1 MTDAVAEWLL
11 PVRRCTPY
19 LDEVVVRAIPPSA
32 EVLVQVG
39 ERVSADQ
46 PIARLA
52 ASPGPQR
59 QLLVVDVASA
69 LELPSRDLAEVL
81 LRGRGDEVAA
91 GEALAERRARLPFLS
106 RSCRAPA
113 SGRIVAVTHGWVV
126 LETGDEPLDILALA
140 PGEVTE
146 VAVGSV
152 AIAVSGAV
160 VEAAAGSP
168 GVAVGRLEC
177 PAVTEPSDPIPASAR
192 AAILVI
198 PGCVT
203 PDLAQIASEVGVAG
217 LVAGSLSV
225 ELAAGAPLPVVATE
239 GYGTQTMATD
249 RLDLLRSLTG
259 GEAALVASAGDG
271 WRSRPCAVYIPTGER
286 QAATSDR
293 FDRPTQAGDR
303 VCAVRAP
310 FAGRVGRVTPQRSA
324 VGRERLAGT
333 WPAVPVQFD
342 EAASTDAETD
352 GQVEGVPWL
361 NLERIG

>member
-1 MTDAVAEWLL
+1 MTDTVAEWLL

-19 LDEVVVRAIPPSA
+19 VEEVVVRAIPPSA

-52 ASPGPQR
+52 AGPGPQR

-81 LRGRGDEVAA
+81 LRRRGDGVAA
-91 GEALAERRARLPFLS
+91 GEVLALRRARLPFLS
-106 RSCRAPA
+106 QACRAPA
-113 SGRIVAVTHGWVV
+113 AGRVVVVTHGWVV
-126 LETGDEPLDILALA
+126 IETGDVPLDILALA
-140 PGEVTE
+140 PGEVTD

-152 AIAVSGAV
+152 AIRVSGAV
-160 VEAAAGSP
+160 VEAAAGSR

-177 PAVTEPSDPIPASAR
+177 PAAAEPSDPIPASAR
-192 AAILVI
+192 ATILVI

-203 PDLAQIASEVGVAG
+203 RDLVQRASEVGVAG

-225 ELAAGAPLPVVATE
+225 DLVAGAPLPVVATE
-239 GYGTQTMATD
+239 GYGRLTMATD
-249 RLDLLRSLTG
+249 RLDLLRSLAG
-259 GEAALVASAGDG
+259 REAALVAAADDG
-271 WRSRPCAVYIPTGER
+271 WGGGLCAVFIPTDQR
-286 QAATSDR
+286 RAAAPQR
-293 FDRPTQAGDR
+293 FDDRPTQPGDR

-310 FAGRVGRVTPQRSA
+310 FAGRVGRVSPPGSA
-324 VGRERLAGT
+324 VGQAHLAGM
-333 WPAVPVQFD
+333 WPQVPVQFD
-342 EAASTDAETD
+342 AAAD
-352 GQVEGVPWL
+352 GQVEWVPWL